1 MTYETPAI
9 DARPYGFVAI
19 VGCFDA
25 GNLSKGMQNGDTAA
39 AGTPRRI
46 TFLYYLALSLKFVW
60 QFWRATRTI
69 NLYFNGNLIRA
80 LLHRCHTFGSQGCV
94 YTLWRGG
101 WLFDYACIF
110 ADSVFDVFFL
120 SLSTVWNHPSFIIL
134 EYCNCLH
141 TVGVNFFNHHIIGLM
156 TYMQRCRNQG
166 VNGCG
171 GGGRF
176 LLLQCHQ
183 QFLFIF

>member
-1 MTYETPAI
+1 MTYETPSI

-60 QFWRATRTI
+60 QFWRAARTI
-69 NLYFNGNLIRA
+69 NLYFNGNLIHA
-80 LLHRCHTFGSQGCV
+80 LLRRCQTFGSQGCV

-110 ADSVFDVFFL
+110 ADSVFDVFL
-120 SLSTVWNHPSFIIL
+120 QFIDCLKSSIIYHFRIL
-134 EYCNCLH
+134 QLLAHRGWE
-141 TVGVNFFNHHIIGLM
+141 FFSII
-156 TYMQRCRNQG
+156 TS
-166 VNGCG
+166 
-171 GGGRF
+171 
-176 LLLQCHQ
+176 
-183 QFLFIF
+183 

>member
-1 MTYETPAI
+1 MTYETPSI

-25 GNLSKGMQNGDTAA
+25 GNLSKGMQNGDTSA

-110 ADSVFDVFFL
+110 ADSAFDVFQFIDCL
-120 SLSTVWNHPSFIIL
+120 KSTIVYHFRIL
-134 EYCNCLH
+134 QLLARRGCE
-141 TVGVNFFNHHIIGLM
+141 FFNHHTIGLM
-156 TYMQRCRNQG
+156 TYMQRCQNQG

-176 LLLQCHQ
+176 LLLQCHL
-183 QFLFIF
+183 QFLFTF